1 MALFSLLVRKSYL
14 CFCNLLAKLSL
25 SPIYCKLHDE
35 FCLPKRFMTAL
46 KQLKSNKELV
56 VTKADKGNKVVIMNA
71 NDYKTKLNILLSDN
85 DTYEP
90 CVRDP
95 LKFWQQNYNR
105 SLKSIFAD
113 LSNLNKKKIQSYL
126 SSLPYLY
133 GLPKLHKNDIP
144 LRPIVSTSGSVTY
157 KLSKYIATIL
167 KAVKW

>member
-1 MALFSLLVRKSYL
+1 MVSIIPMLTMALFSLLVPKSDL
-14 CFCNLLAKLSL
+14 CCCNLLAKLSL
-25 SPIYCKLHDE
+25 SPIYCKLHDK

-56 VTKADKGNKVVIMNA
+56 VTKADKGNKVIIMNA

-95 LKFWQQNYNR
+95 LKSWQQNYNR

-113 LSNLNKKKIQSYL
+113 LSNLNKKKFNHIFRLFRICMVCRNYIRMTYL
-126 SSLPYLY
+126 LDRS
-133 GLPKLHKNDIP
+133 
-144 LRPIVSTSGSVTY
+144 
-157 KLSKYIATIL
+157 
-167 KAVKW
+167 